1 MRQEVEKQCECF
13 QTEFT
18 MELTIKDTVNSDS
31 SVFFKQSKTKKQC
44 GGAWFPVS
52 LSTDIIHE
60 KMSDNTIFLH
70 GIKATEAHVL

>member
-1 MRQEVEKQCECF
+1 MRQEVQKQCF

-44 GGAWFPVS
+44 GCAWFPVS

-60 KMSDNTIFLH
+60 KMSNNTFFLH
-70 GIKATEAHVL
+70 DVKATEAHVL